1 MEDKF
6 YLTKEG
12 IEKIKQEY
20 KDILLLKQEKIHTE
34 TPIAFHSEELD
45 TEFVAFKEDLELI
58 EARSAD
64 LEYIL
69 KNAVLIEKPIEK
81 GQDEVNLGANI
92 LVEVNG
98 KEDEFVIVGTL
109 EASPAEGK
117 ISNESPVGKAFL
129 GKKVGDE
136 VLINSPATV
145 AFKIKRISY

>member
-6 YLTKEG
+6 YLTEKG
-12 IEKIKQEY
+12 LEKIKQEY
-20 KDILLLKQEKIHTE
+20 KNLLLLKQEKIHNE
-34 TPIAFHSEELD
+34 TPVAFHSEELE

-58 EARSAD
+58 ESRGAD

-69 KNAVLIEKPIEK
+69 KNAVLIQKPSEKNRNEI
-81 GQDEVNLGANI
+81 GLGANV

-98 KEDEFVIVGTL
+98 KDDEFVIVGTL
-109 EASPAEGK
+109 EANPAEGK

-129 GKKVGDE
+129 GRKVGDE
-136 VLINSPATV
+136 VLISSPATV